1 MGFSNIISLTLFNR
15 PGVAGAALQTAVLH
29 YTSQLSIEP
38 IPVGKIKRNAKFAAF
53 WCVFLTKMKIDP
65 ENWCN

>member
-1 MGFSNIISLTLFNR
+1 MVPTG
-15 PGVAGAALQTAVLH
+15 LH
-29 YTSQLSIEP
+29 CLDYTSQLLIEP
-38 IPVGKIKRNAKFAAF
+38 IPAGKIKRNAKFAAF